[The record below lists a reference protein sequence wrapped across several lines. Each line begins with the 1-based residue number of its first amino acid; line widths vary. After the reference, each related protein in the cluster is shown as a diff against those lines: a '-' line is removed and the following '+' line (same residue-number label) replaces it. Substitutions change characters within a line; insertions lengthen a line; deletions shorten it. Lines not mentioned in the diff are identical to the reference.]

1 MDSGIKRGIAACMVE
16 IDAAILDNWQQ
27 VLTGYRDMPL
37 HVGWWASFDPAGR
50 PLIARY
56 GSLIYSVEDFQP
68 VGVLMRIVFQSSVPV
83 SKHPDLHWQP
93 VRIENLNV
101 ETWEKAGKESARRFA
116 KVSTTDVSESQKQ
129 TDQDLWYPPWT
140 PTVPLRDGSRSKNS
154 SPQDVQISGRE
165 DPTFVR
171 ELKTRVLH
179 NGCTSSNEGEF
190 KTCGNQSQQGKT
202 FKTPTVC
209 GNAQGKMDC
218 TRETVTDKSWE
229 HLFSMNLLNIWCPR
243 NMKEASKGIVLKLL
257 AACEAD
263 MQILSSVMIGGADI
277 SKQLRDG
284 QSTCEASS
292 SEAKKNN
299 SNLHSSVEGS
309 SAAMKTNSFASI
321 LVKVANGLVPSWS
334 LFLAVLELS
343 EVEHVHVSESALRVL
358 NCMLTQDE
366 GCHEYLFGR
375 KVSTPQPEKELLKAA
390 GLRPFSKGSA
400 CRPFQGLNGDS
411 FPSDMLERYFS
422 SPRISWYNKDF
433 PQCQPDGQ
441 GMSPQENFCPPIK
454 EEKNNFEGVSLGS
467 RNQGAMMGRL
477 FKGAL
482 GKAVKSRSEAI
493 GVTAV
498 SILVTLATNTEPYCG
513 REYFGF
519 TLFDGSLASLLRLS
533 ASLDVRLQA
542 VRLVHSLL
550 HCPSLLKRFLDIH
563 KQSDQNT
570 AAPDSKQS
578 NELNEELIFI
588 KRSADKNVFLQNGED
603 ISAQFELARA
613 LCHAEEKRSFEVL
626 EGLTICISFDGL
638 SSQAYSLRHNA
649 LRVLTFIAMSGQK
662 GAAFLLAK
670 DTALLKAEG
679 VKRAGDN
686 ITEKSA
692 SAFTSTGC
700 LPVHLIALLDQELK
714 REEENRCHSMT
725 TEQTEDR

>member
-1 MDSGIKRGIAACMVE
+1 MVPR
-16 IDAAILDNWQQ
+16 Q
-27 VLTGYRDMPL
+27 
-37 HVGWWASFDPAGR
+37 
-50 PLIARY
+50 
-56 GSLIYSVEDFQP
+56 
-68 VGVLMRIVFQSSVPV
+68 
-83 SKHPDLHWQP
+83 
-93 VRIENLNV
+93 ENLNV
-101 ETWEKAGKESARRFA
+101 ETREKAGKESACRFV

-154 SPQDVQISGRE
+154 SPQDVQIFGRE
-165 DPTFVR
+165 DPTLVR

-179 NGCTSSNEGEF
+179 NGCTSSNEGEI

-209 GNAQGKMDC
+209 GNAQSKMDC
-218 TRETVTDKSWE
+218 TSETVTDKSWK

-284 QSTCEASS
+284 QSTYEASS

-299 SNLHSSVEGS
+299 SNLHISSVEGS

-334 LFLAVLELS
+334 LFPAVLELS

-375 KVSTPQPEKELLKAA
+375 KVLTPQPEKELLKAA
-390 GLRPFSKGSA
+390 GLRPFFKEIA

-411 FPSDMLERYFS
+411 FPANMLKRYFS
-422 SPRISWYNKDF
+422 SPRISWHNRDF
-433 PQCQPDGQ
+433 PQCQPNGQ
-441 GMSPQENFCPPIK
+441 GVSPQENLCPPFV
-454 EEKNNFEGVSLGS
+454 EKNILEGVSLGS

-477 FKGAL
+477 FKRAL

-550 HCPSLLKRFLDIH
+550 HCPPLLKRFLDIH
-563 KQSDQNT
+563 EQFDQNT

-578 NELNEELIFI
+578 NELNEELIFN
-588 KRSADKNVFLQNGED
+588 KRSADKNVCLQNGED
-603 ISAQFELARA
+603 VSAQFELARA
-613 LCHAEEKRSFEVL
+613 LCHAEEKGSFEVL

-638 SSQAYSLRHNA
+638 SSQAYSLRRNA
-649 LRVLTFIAMSGQK
+649 LRVLTFIATSGQK

-714 REEENRCHSMT
+714 KEEGNGCHSMT
-725 TEQTEDR
+725 TEQTEDRQDVSP